1 METKDRRN
9 IKLTSQKLFL
19 VMLSGLLCAVLI
31 SACGSTATPASSG
44 TSAPVS
50 YAVDV
55 APLFNQRCT
64 QCHSGGQPSGGLDLS
79 SYAGLMAGGARG
91 AVITPGD
98 AANSLLISLVS
109 SGQMPKSGAQ
119 LTQDQV
125 TMLENWVN
133 AGATDK

>member
-1 METKDRRN
+1 MQMTNSKFS
-9 IKLTSQKLFL
+9 TQKFIPVL
-19 VMLSGLLCAVLI
+19 VTGLLCAVLI

-50 YAVDV
+50 YALDV
-55 APLFNQRCT
+55 APIFSQRCV

-79 SYAGLMAGGARG
+79 SYSGLMAGGATG

-109 SGQMPKSGAQ
+109 SGQMPRSGAK
-119 LTQDQV
+119 LSPDQV
-125 TMLENWVN
+125 SLLQNWVN
-133 AGATDK
+133 AGAADK